1 MKPGAKLTVDKG
13 MAHRIPYTW
22 CLTNTCIAAD
32 LASPALLREMDNG
45 KNLTVEVVDTNLLAV
60 TTSLPLGQF
69 AAVRKGA
76 PAQLFEQ
83 KIDE

>member
-1 MKPGAKLTVDKG
+1 M
-13 MAHRIPYTW
+13 
-22 CLTNTCIAAD
+22 
-32 LASPALLREMDNG
+32 PAGLLREMEAG

-76 PAQLFEQ
+76 PSQVFEQ
-83 KIDE
+83 QIDE